1 MTATVGDVSPNP
13 KRVLS
18 DSERERIRAALTR
31 RELAER
37 ELRAAV
43 VESAASVRV
52 LADFTGLSTS
62 TVQRWKN
69 DNV

>member
-18 DSERERIRAALTR
+18 DGERERIRAALTQR
-31 RELAER
+31 DAAET

-43 VESAASVRV
+43 TESTASVRV

-69 DNV
+69 GGV

>member
-1 MTATVGDVSPNP
+1 MTATVGGVSPNP

-18 DSERERIRAALTR
+18 DGERERIRAALTQ
-31 RELAER
+31 REVAER

-69 DNV
+69 GSV